1 MYLASFCLSLILT
14 LVQGSRNDELF
25 ISHILDSWDGG
36 SCILGHVSDGDRPTI
51 SNELIAELHER

>member
-14 LVQGSRNDELF
+14 LVRGSRNDDLL
-25 ISHILDSWDGG
+25 ITHTLDSWDGG
-36 SCILGHVSDGDRPTI
+36 NCILGQVSDGERPTI